1 MPIVLLLMITGLG
14 IFWVHRSL
22 EAARIVELKGVRLS
36 GLTQLTAKDVINLA
50 GVKKGMDLFDLKLES
65 ISTPLLTHPRIR
77 SVQVKKMY
85 PNHLSIQIVER
96 ESVLQIY
103 IPDQKLY
110 YLIDEEGVL
119 LPDKSA
125 EPFPDFYI
133 YFDESVRKSVGKV
146 GNVYES
152 SYLGTLL
159 DHRDAIQATG
169 GLGEETISKIRV
181 DSLGF
186 WYFVTED
193 GIEFRI
199 GDNFENL
206 SKIENMKALLE
217 SDVRAKVSYL
227 DLRFQDVIVKTQTKK
242 KN

>member
-1 MPIVLLLMITGLG
+1 M
-14 IFWVHRSL
+14 RS
-22 EAARIVELKGVRLS
+22 S
-36 GLTQLTAKDVINLA
+36 
-50 GVKKGMDLFDLKLES
+50 
-65 ISTPLLTHPRIR
+65 IR
-77 SVQVKKMY
+77 SVQVKKIY

-96 ESVLQIY
+96 EPVLQIY
-103 IPDQKLY
+103 IPEQKLY

-119 LPDKSA
+119 LPEKSTQ
-125 EPFPDFYI
+125 PFPDFYI
-133 YFDESVRKSVGKV
+133 YFDESVRKSEGKV

-152 SYLGTLL
+152 FHLKTLL
-159 DHRDAIQATG
+159 AHRDAIQATG

-186 WYFVTED
+186 WYFVSED

-206 SKIENMKALLE
+206 SKIENIKTLLK

-227 DLRFQDVIVKTQTKK
+227 DLRFKDVIVKTQTKK
-242 KN
+242 KS